1 MPPKLKKDGT
11 VDKRSLNKTGVVHA
25 RNKLREYVAKGKYL
39 RGKNDDEYAI
49 GLSDL
54 DDDEVSVDSE
64 EVVEVKE
71 KEEPEPEVEEPKAAP
86 QETELDGGK
95 ADDIED
101 IKPTENKQTDKP
113 KLRRRARKIE
123 IEIDDSSSE
132 SDSEDFQKY
141 VKSYKTRRRRKKE
154 EEINQLEQMSSIFAK
169 YHAIQEQAPPPP
181 PPPKPKPK
189 LNHLTNMSDFMRM
202 SILKF

>member
-11 VDKRSLNKTGVVHA
+11 VDKRSLNKTGVAHA

-39 RGKNDDEYAI
+39 RGKHDDEYAI

-64 EVVEVKE
+64 EVVEVTE
-71 KEEPEPEVEEPKAAP
+71 KEEPKPEPKATKATP
-86 QETELDGGK
+86 QEPELEGGK
-95 ADDIED
+95 TED
-101 IKPTENKQTDKP
+101 SEDVKPTENKQTDKP

-154 EEINQLEQMSSIFAK
+154 DEINQLEQMSSIFERM
-169 YHAIQEQAPPPP
+169 HAIKEQPQP

-189 LNHLTNMSDFMRM
+189 LDHLTNMSDFMRM